1 MPAQYIKGTTEND
14 AIRSFLD
21 LIIKKRNITPSLDL
35 IMEEIGKFFEADRSY
50 IFEKDETNTYMSNT
64 LEWCGE
70 GIKPEIENLQGIPLH
85 LAKPWFDEFRAKGSF
100 YLSCNEKYAVSDPLI
115 YEYLQPQGID
125 ALLAVPLVIDGDIV
139 GFLGVDNPR
148 RHCNYHLLLSVMATY
163 THNIIFRMREIA
175 EHEALHEKQVQE
187 ERMRAA
193 CEAAQKAN
201 LAKTNFLF
209 SMSHD
214 IRTPMNAIMGYNKLI
229 KKDVANV
236 EKVLRYQQKIE
247 LASDFLLALI
257 NNVLD
262 MARIESG
269 KMQVEEITHSTGF
282 LINQLIDVLHTE
294 ANKKAIKLIYINN
307 VEPKSIAFDY
317 AKVSEVFSNLISN
330 AIKYTPAGGYVKV
343 TTSELPAK
351 EEGYMVIKTEIEDNG
366 IGMSKEFLQR
376 IFEPFEREH
385 NAIASKIPGTGL
397 GMSIVKKLVDFMHGS
412 IEVTSTPGAG
422 SKITVCLPHKI
433 ITKADYKEI
442 HKQEYQETHQQKV
455 LQGKH
460 ILLVEDNEL
469 NAEIV
474 TEILKQ
480 EGLNIDTAI
489 NGADCLEKIKAKS
502 AGSYDLILMD
512 IQMPVLNGYE
522 ATKAIRQLSD
532 PAKAAI
538 PIVAMTASAFS
549 EDKKLSLEAGMDG
562 FCTKPIDIGLLKQEI
577 TKVLK

>member
-35 IMEEIGKFFEADRSY
+35 IMEEIGNFFEADRSY

-70 GIKPEIENLQGIPLH
+70 GIEPEIENLQDIPLH

-100 YLSCNEKYAVSDPLI
+100 YLSCNKKYAASDPLI
-115 YEYLQPQGID
+115 YEYLEPQGID

-139 GFLGVDNPR
+139 GFLGVCNPR

-175 EHEALHEKQVQE
+175 EHEALHEKQVQQ

-193 CEAAQKAN
+193 FEAAQKAN

-214 IRTPMNAIMGYNKLI
+214 IRTPMNAIIGYNKLI
-229 KKDVANV
+229 KKDVADTA
-236 EKVLRYQQKIE
+236 KVLRYQQKIE

-269 KMQVEEITHSTGF
+269 KMQLEEITHSTGF
-282 LINQLIDVLHTE
+282 LINQLMDVLRTE
-294 ANKKAIKLIYINN
+294 ANKKAIKLIYVNN
-307 VEPKSIAFDY
+307 IEQKYISFDY

-330 AIKYTPAGGYVKV
+330 AIKYTPDGGYVKV

-351 EEGYMVIKTEIEDNG
+351 EEGYMLIKTEVEDNG
-366 IGMSKEFLQR
+366 IGMSEDFLQR

-385 NAIASKIPGTGL
+385 CAATSKIPGTGL

-412 IEVTSTPGAG
+412 IEVASTPGAG

-433 ITKADYKEI
+433 ITQADYAAVQE
-442 HKQEYQETHQQKV
+442 HEYQQTHQQKV

-460 ILLVEDNEL
+460 VLLVEDNEL
-469 NAEIV
+469 NAEIA
-474 TEILKQ
+474 TELLKQ
-480 EGLNIDTAI
+480 EGLTIELAV
-489 NGADCLEKIKAKS
+489 NGAACLEKLQAKA
-502 AGSYDLILMD
+502 AGSYDVILMD

-522 ATKAIRQLSD
+522 ATKAIRRFTDQ
-532 PAKAAI
+532 AKAAI

-549 EDKKLSLEAGMDG
+549 EDRKLALEAGMDG

-577 TKVLK
+577 ARVLK